1 MDYDDETR
9 VFSFLS
15 GLALGAVI
23 GAGITLLTAPNSGR
37 RTRRRIRRAA
47 VGLRDSATDRW
58 EDLAQDVKGK
68 VDEAIRG
75 ARSKFAS

>member
-23 GAGITLLTAPNSGR
+23 GAGITLLTAPYSGR

-58 EDLAQDVKGK
+58 DDLASDVKGR

-75 ARSKFAS
+75 ARGKFAN